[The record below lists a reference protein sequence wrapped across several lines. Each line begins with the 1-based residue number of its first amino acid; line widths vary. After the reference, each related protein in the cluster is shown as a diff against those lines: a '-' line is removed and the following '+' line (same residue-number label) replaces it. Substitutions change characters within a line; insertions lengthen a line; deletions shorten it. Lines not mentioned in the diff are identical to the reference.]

1 MIYKKNKIKFLV
13 LIINYYIFYLFVTFF
28 YNNLN
33 PMVDNDTT
41 NSQH

>member
-1 MIYKKNKIKFLV
+1 MLYKMNMTKFLV
-13 LIINYYIFYLFVTFF
+13 LIINYYIFYLFVTVF

-33 PMVDNDTT
+33 PMVDNETT